1 MKKTL
6 LSVLALGVAFGASAQ
21 TYTPS
26 AGSPLANGEV
36 GAAYS
41 QTINAA
47 IPTTVDITGQDLINA
62 LPAQVAQFAGA
73 AISPTATY
81 TVAVTSTVLT
91 VEGLPTGLTDDC
103 GGCTVLAN
111 NDQDIIVSGTPSQG
125 GSFTI
130 NVTSATSGETTVN
143 NIPFVGSLDVPFG
156 GTLSVPTLGSFEV
169 PALPGA
175 LDGEG
180 YTMNVSSTGIEE
192 SNEVFS
198 LNFFP
203 NPTEGLSTLN
213 VNSTVTG
220 FATIEVYSITGAII
234 QTESRSIRLGANRL
248 SLDLSGVPAG
258 IYLVKADINGHQALI
273 RTQKK

>member
-41 QTINAA
+41 QTVNAA
-47 IPTTVDITGQDLINA
+47 IPTTLTLTGQDILDA
-62 LPAQVAQFAGA
+62 LPAQAQALGA
-73 AISPTATY
+73 FIGTSTNY
-81 TVAVTSTVLT
+81 TVDVTSVVLNT
-91 VEGLPTGLTDDC
+91 EGLPAGLSDDC
-103 GGCTVLAN
+103 NGCTVLAGAA
-111 NDQDIIVSGTPSQG
+111 QDIVISGTPTEAG
-125 GSFTI
+125 GFTVNI
-130 NVTSATSGETTVN
+130 ATETSGSTTVD
-143 NIPFVGSLDVPFG
+143 IPFVGTQTLPFG
-156 GTLSVPTLGSFEV
+156 GTFQGQQV
-169 PALPGA
+169 PALPGVMDA
-175 LDGEG
+175 EG

-213 VNSTVTG
+213 VNSTVAG